1 MAQFV
6 QLQQNL
12 QAFHA
17 EGIAVVG
24 MTYDKPAQQQPFID
38 KNGIEFPL
46 LSDVDARSVKVLDI
60 LNTKYQP
67 GDDSYGIPYP
77 GIFIVSPDKKIVGKV
92 FVDGYQQRMDAAAVL
107 VIAKE
112 LLQ

>member
-38 KNGIEFPL
+38 KSGIEFPF
-46 LSDVDARSVKVLDI
+46 LSDVDARSVKALHI
-60 LNTKYQP
+60 LNEKHQP
-67 GDDSYGIPYP
+67 GDGSYGIPYP
-77 GIFIVSPDKKIVGKV
+77 GIFIVSPDKEIVGKV
-92 FVDGYQQRMDAAAVL
+92 FVDGYKQRLDAAAVL
-107 VIAKE
+107 AIAKE

>member
-6 QLQQNL
+6 QLQQYL

-17 EGIAVVG
+17 QGIAVVA

-46 LSDVDARSVKVLDI
+46 LSDIDARSVKALHI
-60 LNTKYQP
+60 LNTEHQP
-67 GDDSYGIPYP
+67 GDGSYGIPYP

-92 FVDGYQQRMDAAAVL
+92 FVEGYKKRLDASAVL
-107 VIAKE
+107 TIAKE

>member
-24 MTYDKPAQQQPFID
+24 MTYDTPAQQQPFLE
-38 KNGIEFPL
+38 KNGIEFPF
-46 LSDVDARSVKVLDI
+46 LSDIDAHSVKALHI
-60 LNTKYQP
+60 LNITYQP

-77 GIFIVSPDKKIVGKV
+77 GIFIVSPDKKIVGKI
-92 FVDGYQQRMDAAAVL
+92 FVDGYQKRLDAAAVL
-107 VIAKE
+107 TIAKE

>member
-17 EGIAVVG
+17 EGIAVMA

-46 LSDVDARSVKVLDI
+46 LSDVDARSVKALHI

-67 GDDSYGIPYP
+67 GDGAYGIPYP
-77 GIFIVSPDKKIVGKV
+77 GIFIVGPDKKIVGKV
-92 FVDGYQQRMDAAAVL
+92 FVEAYQKRLDAAVVL
-107 VIAKE
+107 AIAKE

>member
-24 MTYDKPAQQQPFID
+24 MTYDKPAQQQPFLD
-38 KNGIEFPL
+38 KNGIEFPF
-46 LSDVDARSVKVLDI
+46 LSDIDARSVKALHI

-77 GIFIVSPDKKIVGKV
+77 GIFIVSPNKEIVGKI
-92 FVDGYQQRMDAAAVL
+92 FVDGYKKRMDAAAVL
-107 VIAKE
+107 DIAKA